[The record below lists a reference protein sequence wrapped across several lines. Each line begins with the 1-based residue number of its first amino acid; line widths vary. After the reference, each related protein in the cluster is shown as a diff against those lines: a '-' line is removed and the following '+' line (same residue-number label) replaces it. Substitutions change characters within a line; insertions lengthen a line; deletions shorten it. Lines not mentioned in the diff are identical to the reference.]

1 MADKAQLL
9 NEIYD
14 TSFALND
21 LTLYLDTHPED
32 AQALSEFHQLKNRR
46 KTAMSAFEQDYYPL
60 TVDCISGGKNGWT
73 WGDTPAPWKGG
84 MTNVEL

>member
-1 MADKAQLL
+1 MSDKLQLL

-14 TSFALND
+14 TSFAVND
-21 LTLYLDTHPED
+21 LTLYLDTHPGD
-32 AQALSEFHQLKNRR
+32 TQALAEFHKLKDRR
-46 KTAMSAFEQDYYPL
+46 KTAMSTFEQEFYPL
-60 TVDCISGGKNGWT
+60 TIDCMSDNKDRWT

>member
-1 MADKAQLL
+1 MADKVQLL

-14 TSFALND
+14 TSFAIND
-21 LTLYLDTHPED
+21 LTLYLDTHPD
-32 AQALSEFHQLKNRR
+32 DTQALAEFHQLKGRR
-46 KTAMSAFEQDYYPL
+46 KAAMSTFEQEYYPL
-60 TVDCISGGKNGWT
+60 TVDCISNSKNGWT

>member
-1 MADKAQLL
+1 LADKTQLL

-14 TSFALND
+14 TSFAIND
-21 LTLYLDTHPED
+21 LTLYLDTHPD
-32 AQALSEFHQLKNRR
+32 DTQALAEFHQLKSRR
-46 KTAMSAFEQDYYPL
+46 KTALSTFEQEYYPL
-60 TVDCISGGKNGWT
+60 TIDCLSDNKNGWT